1 MTLHVHR
8 AERADRLAE
17 ALADVLVTP
26 PEDPFAPDV
35 VAVPTR
41 GVERWLAQRL
51 AHRLGA
57 TLGEDGVCA
66 RVEFPPPAE
75 LVARAR
81 GHADDDPWR
90 PERLVWPLLEVI
102 DACAGEDW
110 CAPLGTYLGVV
121 GDASG
126 TRAGRRFAAAR
137 HLARLF
143 DTYGE
148 HRPAMVRAWAAK
160 EDEDGAGGEV
170 PADLRWQPELWRR
183 LRERVGVPAPAET
196 LPEHCAALDR
206 AGGDLPTRVSLFGPT
221 RLATAHLTVLEA
233 LARTREVHLWLPHP
247 SPALWEAVRGTAGAD
262 AAGRRSADPTAGTAV
277 HPLLRSLARDARE
290 LQLRLPCPEPGGRAV
305 LDVHHPVPDRTRTT
319 LLERL
324 QDDLRHDRAPVLT
337 DVPGDASVAVHACHG
352 PDRQVEVL
360 REAVLGL
367 LADDP
372 TLEPRDVVVMC
383 PDVETFAPLITAA
396 FGGAGDGEH
405 PGHRLQVRLADRA
418 LTQVNPLLGVLGTV
432 LDLADARLT
441 AGELLDLAE
450 SGPVRRRFRFDDDD
464 LERLRALVSRAGVRW
479 GLDQEHRAA
488 YRLGRVPDNT
498 WERGLDRL
506 LVGVAMS
513 GDEQVWLDTALPL
526 DEVDSRDADLVGRLS
541 ELVDRVGEVLDRM
554 RGTRS
559 LGAWLDALTLAV
571 DGLTATAPA
580 DVWQLTQTRAVLAE
594 VRGSTDDPGDDG
606 PALTLHDVRA
616 VLGDHLAGRPTRANF
631 RTGTLTVATLLPMRS
646 VPHRVVCL
654 LGLDDQ
660 VFPRARSTDGDDVL
674 ARDPCVGERDVAAED
689 RQLLLDA
696 ILAATERLVVVHSGA
711 DERTNAPRPP
721 AVPVGELL
729 DTLDATVT
737 IGGRPAR
744 EHVVCHHPLQPFA
757 ARNFSTRV
765 GRPFSF
771 DATQLAG
778 ARALISG
785 RATPPRFLDGPLP
798 ARAGGAAPDV
808 DLTDLVRFVEHP
820 VKAFLRQRLSLIP
833 RGEEEEPDEALP
845 VDPDGLARWAIGERL
860 LTDRLAGHGVAACVE
875 AERRRG
881 VLPPG
886 ALGTRLLKDLGRQA
900 EDLVRAAAPLW
911 DEPARDLT
919 VSAALDDG
927 TIVVGTVSGVRGTT
941 LASVSFSRLAA
952 RHRAAA
958 WVQLLAL
965 AVAYPD
971 RPWSATSLGKGG
983 RGEPPARA
991 VIARIDPDHAR
1002 AVLADL
1008 VALRAEGLREPLPL
1022 FPKVSERY
1030 VSDRPRKTTRQ
1041 AFDAARRSWS
1051 GEYGDGR
1058 DPAHVLV
1065 WGRDRTLDDVAGAPT
1080 GAGATGPTGRA
1091 PLSACSPHCSVS
1103 DGGESTRFGELAV
1116 RLWRPLREAE
1126 SGREEHY
1133 R

>member
-17 ALADVLVTP
+17 ALAEVLAVP
-26 PEDPFAPDV
+26 PGDPFAPDV

-57 TLGEDGVCA
+57 ALGEDGVCA
-66 RVEFPPPAE
+66 RVQFPPPAE

-81 GHADDDPWR
+81 GHAQDAPWR

-102 DACAGEDW
+102 DECAAEDW
-110 CAPLGTYLGVV
+110 CAALGTYLGVV
-121 GDASG
+121 GDVSG

-143 DTYGE
+143 DAYGE
-148 HRPAMVRAWAAK
+148 HRPAMLRAWAAK

-170 PADLRWQPELWRR
+170 PPDLRWQPELWRR
-183 LRERVGVPAPAET
+183 LRERVGVPGPAET
-196 LPEHCAALDR
+196 LPGDCDAVAR
-206 AGGDLPTRVSLFGPT
+206 GGGDLPERVSLFGPT
-221 RLATAHLTVLEA
+221 RLATAHLEVVEA

-247 SPALWEAVRGTAGAD
+247 SPALWEAVRGTPTPGSS
-262 AAGRRSADPTAGTAV
+262 RRSADPTAEAAA

-290 LQLRLPCPEPGGRAV
+290 LQLRLPAPGGRV
-305 LDVHHPVPDRTRTT
+305 VNVVDVHHPAPGHPPTT

-324 QDDLRHDRAPVLT
+324 QDDLRHDHAPALAPVPP
-337 DVPGDASVAVHACHG
+337 DESVVVHSCHG

-367 LADDP
+367 LTADP
-372 TLEPRDVVVMC
+372 TLEPRDVVVLC

-396 FGGAGDGEH
+396 FGGAGTAGEGEH

-418 LTQVNPLLGVLGTV
+418 LTQVNPLLDVLGTL
-432 LDLADARLT
+432 LDLADARLS
-441 AGELLDLAE
+441 ASELLDLAE
-450 SGPVRRRFRFDDDD
+450 SEPVRRRFRFDDDD

-479 GLDQEHRAA
+479 GLDRDHRAA
-488 YRLGRVPDNT
+488 YRLGGVAENT

-526 DEVDSRDADLVGRLS
+526 DEVDSRDADLVGRLA
-541 ELVDRVGEVLDRM
+541 ELVDRVGAVLERM
-554 RGTRS
+554 RGEAP

-571 DGLTATAPA
+571 DALTATPPA
-580 DVWQLTQTRAVLAE
+580 EIWQLTQTRAVLAE
-594 VRGSTDDPGDDG
+594 VRGAGAEASGEDG
-606 PALTLHDVRA
+606 PLLTLHDVRA
-616 VLGDHLAGRPTRANF
+616 VLADHLAGRPTRANF

-660 VFPRARSTDGDDVL
+660 VFPRETTTDGDDVL
-674 ARDPCVGERDVAAED
+674 SRHPCVGERDAAAED

-737 IGGRPAR
+737 IDGRPAH
-744 EHVVCHHPLQPFA
+744 EHVVRHHSLQPSA
-757 ARNFSTRV
+757 PRNFSTRA

-771 DATQLAG
+771 DAAQLAG
-778 ARALISG
+778 ARALVSG
-785 RATPPRFLDGPLP
+785 RARPPLFLDGPLP
-798 ARAGGAAPDV
+798 ARPQTEV
-808 DLTDLVRFVEHP
+808 DLADLVRFVEHP
-820 VKAFLRQRLSLIP
+820 VRAFLRQRLSLVA

-860 LTDRLAGHGVAACVE
+860 LTDRLSGHDVIACIE

-881 VLPPG
+881 TLPPG
-886 ALGTRLLKDLGRQA
+886 ALGVRLVRSIGRQA

-911 DEPARDLT
+911 AEPARDLT
-919 VSAALDDG
+919 VTATLDDG
-927 TIVVGTVSGVRGTT
+927 TTIVGTVPGVRGTT
-941 LASVSFSRLAA
+941 LGSVSFARLAA
-952 RHRAAA
+952 KHRAAA

-965 AVAYPD
+965 AVAHPD
-971 RPWSATSLGKGG
+971 QPWSATTIGKGG
-983 RGEPPARA
+983 REEPVART
-991 VIARIDPDHAR
+991 VIARIDPEHAR
-1002 AVLADL
+1002 AVLTDL
-1008 VALRAEGLREPLPL
+1008 VALRAEGLRSPLPL

-1030 VSDRPRKTTRQ
+1030 VCDRPRKTTRQ
-1041 AFDAARRSWS
+1041 AFDAARRAWS
-1051 GEYGDGR
+1051 ADWGDGR

-1065 WGRDRTLDDVAGAPT
+1065 WGRDRTLDDVAGAADGP
-1080 GAGATGPTGRA
+1080 GADA
-1091 PLSACSPHCSVS
+1091 
-1103 DGGESTRFGELAV
+1103 GGESTRFGELAV

>member
-17 ALADVLVTP
+17 ALADVLAVP
-26 PEDPFAPDV
+26 PGDPFAPDV

-57 TLGEDGVCA
+57 GLGEDGVCA

-81 GHADDDPWR
+81 GHAQDDPWR

-121 GDASG
+121 GDVSG

-143 DTYGE
+143 DVYGE
-148 HRPAMVRAWAAK
+148 HRPAMLRAWAVK
-160 EDEDGAGGEV
+160 EDEDGVGGEV
-170 PADLRWQPELWRR
+170 PPDLRWQPELWRR
-183 LRERVGVPAPAET
+183 LRERVGVPCPAET
-196 LPEHCAALDR
+196 LPEHCEAVAGG
-206 AGGDLPTRVSLFGPT
+206 GGDLPERLSLFGPT
-221 RLATAHLTVLEA
+221 RLATAHLEVLEA
-233 LARTREVHLWLPHP
+233 LGRAREVHLWLPHP
-247 SPALWEAVRGTAGAD
+247 SPALWEAVRGAGSAT
-262 AAGRRSADPTAGTAV
+262 GTRRSADPTADAAA

-290 LQLRLPCPEPGGRAV
+290 LQLRLPVTGPGV
-305 LDVHHPVPDRTRTT
+305 VDVHHPAPEQAPTT

-324 QDDLRHDRAPVLT
+324 QDDLRHDRAPV
-337 DVPGDASVAVHACHG
+337 VAERPGDDSVVVHSCHG

-367 LADDP
+367 LTDDP
-372 TLEPRDVVVMC
+372 SLEPRDVVVMC

-396 FGGAGDGEH
+396 FGGAGEGEH

-432 LDLADARLT
+432 LDLADARLS
-441 AGELLDLAE
+441 ASELLDLAE

-464 LERLRALVSRAGVRW
+464 LERLRALVARAGVRW
-479 GLDQEHRAA
+479 GLDRDHRAA
-488 YRLGRVPDNT
+488 YRLGGVPENT

-526 DEVDSRDADLVGRLS
+526 DEVDSRDADLVGRLA

-554 RGTRS
+554 KGERGEGGRYS
-559 LGAWLDALTLAV
+559 GAQPLGAWLDALVLAV
-571 DGLTATAPA
+571 DALTSTPPA
-580 DVWQLTQTRAVLAE
+580 EVWQLTQTRAVLAE
-594 VRGSTDDPGDDG
+594 VRGAASGEGG
-606 PALTLHDVRA
+606 PLLTLHDVRA
-616 VLGDHLAGRPTRANF
+616 VLADHLAGRPTRANF

-660 VFPRARSTDGDDVL
+660 VFPRETATDGDDVL
-674 ARDPCVGERDVAAED
+674 TRDPCVGERDAAAED

-729 DTLDATVT
+729 DTLDATAT
-737 IGGRPAR
+737 MGGRPAR
-744 EHVVCHHPLQPFA
+744 EHVVRRHPLQPFA
-757 ARNFSTRV
+757 PRNFSTRA

-771 DATQLAG
+771 DADQLAG
-778 ARALISG
+778 ARALVSG
-785 RATPPRFLDGPLP
+785 RTSAPRFLDGPLP
-798 ARAGGAAPDV
+798 ARPENDV
-808 DLTDLVRFVEHP
+808 DLADLVRFVEHP
-820 VKAFLRQRLSLIP
+820 VRAFLRQRLSLVA

-845 VDPDGLARWAIGERL
+845 VDPGGLDVYKIGERL
-860 LTDRLAGHGVAACVE
+860 LADRLAGLDVTACME

-881 VLPPG
+881 SLPPG
-886 ALGTRLLKDLGRQA
+886 ALGVALLRRVGRQA
-900 EDLVRAAAPLW
+900 EQIRLAAAPLW
-911 DEPARDLT
+911 ETPAHDLT
-919 VSAALDDG
+919 VAAGLDDG
-927 TIVVGTVSGVRGTT
+927 TTVLGTVPGVRGTT
-941 LASVSFSRLAA
+941 LASVSFARLAA

-965 AVAYPD
+965 AVAHPD
-971 RPWSATSLGKGG
+971 RPWSATTIGKGG
-983 RGEPPARA
+983 REEPTASA
-991 VIARIDPDHAR
+991 VIPRIDPERAR
-1002 AVLADL
+1002 AVLTDL
-1008 VALRAEGLREPLPL
+1008 VALRAAGLREPLPL
-1022 FPKVSERY
+1022 FPKASERY
-1030 VSDRPRKTTRQ
+1030 VADRPRKTTRQ

-1051 GEYGDGR
+1051 AGWGDGR
-1058 DPAHVLV
+1058 DAAHVLV
-1065 WGRDRTLDDVAGAPT
+1065 WGRDRALDDVAGAPT
-1080 GAGATGPTGRA
+1080 GAGPDA
-1091 PLSACSPHCSVS
+1091 
-1103 DGGESTRFGELAV
+1103 GGESTRFGELAV

>member
-1 MTLHVHR
+1 MALHVHR

-17 ALADVLVTP
+17 ALADVLATP
-26 PEDPFAPDV
+26 PEEPFAPDV

-57 TLGEDGVCA
+57 ALGDDGVCA
-66 RVEFPPPAE
+66 RVEFPSPTE

-81 GHADDDPWR
+81 GHADDDPWS

-110 CAPLGTYLGVV
+110 CAALGTYLGVV

-143 DTYGE
+143 DTYGQ
-148 HRPAMVRAWAAK
+148 HRPAMLRSWAAK
-160 EDEDGAGGEV
+160 EDEDGAGAEV

-183 LRERVGVPAPAET
+183 LRERVGVPGPAET
-196 LPEHCAALDR
+196 LPEHCAGLVVGR
-206 AGGDLPTRVSLFGPT
+206 GDLPARLSFFGPT
-221 RLATAHLTVLEA
+221 RLATAHLEVLEA
-233 LARTREVHLWLPHP
+233 LGHTREVHLWLPHP
-247 SPALWEAVRGTAGAD
+247 SPALWEAVRGAGG
-262 AAGRRSADPTAGTAV
+262 AAPGRRSADPTAGLAA

-290 LQLRLPCPEPGGRAV
+290 LQLRLPIAEPGGAV
-305 LDVHHPVPDRTRTT
+305 VDVHHPAPERTPTT

-337 DVPGDASVAVHACHG
+337 DVAGDDSVAVHSCHG
-352 PDRQVEVL
+352 ADRQVEVL

-441 AGELLDLAE
+441 ASELLDLAE
-450 SGPVRRRFRFDDDD
+450 SEPVRRRFRFDDDD
-464 LERLRALVSRAGVRW
+464 LERLRTLVSRAGVRW

-488 YRLGRVPDNT
+488 YRLGRVADNT

-526 DEVDSRDADLVGRLS
+526 DEVDSRDADLVGRLA

-554 RGTRS
+554 RGGRSDGGGHTGERS
-559 LGAWLDALTLAV
+559 LGGWLDALTLAV
-571 DGLTATAPA
+571 DALTATAPA

-594 VRGSTDDPGDDG
+594 VRGSVDDPGEGG

-660 VFPRARSTDGDDVL
+660 VFPRARGTDGDDVL
-674 ARDPCVGERDVAAED
+674 ARDPCVGERDAAAED

-737 IGGRPAR
+737 VGGRPAH
-744 EHVVCHHPLQPFA
+744 EHVVRHHPLQPFA
-757 ARNFSTRV
+757 ARNFSTRA

-778 ARALISG
+778 ARALVSG

-798 ARAGGAAPDV
+798 ARAAGVRDDV

-860 LTDRLAGHGVAACVE
+860 LADRLAGHDVTACIE

-881 VLPPG
+881 TLPPG
-886 ALGTRLLKDLGRQA
+886 ALGERLVRDLGRQA
-900 EDLVRAAAPLW
+900 EDLKRAADPLW
-911 DEPARDLT
+911 GEPAHDVTL
-919 VSAALDDG
+919 SAALGDG
-927 TIVVGTVSGVRGTT
+927 TTVVGTVPGVRGTT
-941 LASVSFSRLAA
+941 LASVTFSRLAPK
-952 RHRAAA
+952 HRAAA

-965 AVAYPD
+965 AVAHPE
-971 RPWSATSLGKGG
+971 RPWSSATLGKGG

-991 VIARIDPDHAR
+991 VVPGIDPERAR

-1008 VALRAEGLREPLPL
+1008 VALRAEGLRAPLPL
-1022 FPKVSERY
+1022 FPKASERY
-1030 VSDRPRKTTRQ
+1030 VADRPRRTTRQ
-1041 AFDAARRSWS
+1041 AFDAARRTWS
-1051 GEYGDGR
+1051 GDYGDAR

-1065 WGRDRTLDDVAGAPT
+1065 WGRDRALDDVAGAPT
-1080 GAGATGPTGRA
+1080 GPGADA
-1091 PLSACSPHCSVS
+1091 
-1103 DGGESTRFGELAV
+1103 GGESTRFGELAV

>member
-17 ALADVLVTP
+17 ELADELAAP
-26 PEDPFAPDV
+26 PEDPFAADL

-51 AHRLGA
+51 AHRLGSA
-57 TLGEDGVCA
+57 AGDDGVCA
-66 RVEFPPPAE
+66 NVAFPPPGE

-81 GHADDDPWR
+81 GRAQDDPWR

-102 DACAGEDW
+102 DGCAGEDW

-143 DTYGE
+143 DAYGD
-148 HRPAMVRAWAAK
+148 HRPAMLRGWAAK
-160 EDEDGAGGEV
+160 DDDDGAGGEV
-170 PADLRWQPELWRR
+170 PPDLRWQPELWRR
-183 LRERVGVPAPAET
+183 LRDRLGVPGPAET
-196 LPEHCAALDR
+196 LPEHCLAL
-206 AGGDLPTRVSLFGPT
+206 ASGAGDLPARLSVFGPT
-221 RLATAHLTVLEA
+221 RLATAHLEVLEA

-247 SPALWEAVRGTAGAD
+247 SPALWDAVRGVEGAGPGRRRDDPTAD
-262 AAGRRSADPTAGTAV
+262 AAA

-290 LQLRLPCPEPGGRAV
+290 LQLRLPSPGGGV
-305 LDVHHPVPDRTRTT
+305 VDVHHPAPGTPPST

-337 DVPGDASVAVHACHG
+337 DLPADDSVVVHSCHG

-372 TLEPRDVVVMC
+372 SLEPRDVVVMC

-396 FGGAGDGEH
+396 FGGAGEGEH

-432 LDLADARLT
+432 LDLADARLS
-441 AGELLDLAE
+441 ASELLDLAE
-450 SGPVRRRFRFDDDD
+450 TGPVRRRFRFDDDD
-464 LERLRALVSRAGVRW
+464 LERLRVLVARAGVRW
-479 GLDQEHRAA
+479 GLDQSHRAA
-488 YRLGRVPDNT
+488 YRLGKVADNT

-506 LVGVAMS
+506 LLGVAMS
-513 GDEQVWLDTALPL
+513 SDEQVWLDSALPL
-526 DEVDSRDADLVGRLS
+526 DEVDSRDADLVGRLA

-554 RGTRS
+554 RGERTGGGGHTGAQP

-571 DGLTATAPA
+571 DALTATPQA

-594 VRGSTDDPGDDG
+594 VRGSGGADD
-606 PALTLHDVRA
+606 AATQLTLHDVRA
-616 VLGDHLAGRPTRANF
+616 VLSDHLAGRPTRANF

-660 VFPRARSTDGDDVL
+660 VFPRETRTDGDDVL
-674 ARDPCVGERDVAAED
+674 ARDPCVGERDAAAED

-696 ILAATERLVVVHSGA
+696 VLAATERLVVVHSGA

-721 AVPVGELL
+721 AVPIGELL
-729 DTLDATVT
+729 DTLDRTATVD
-737 IGGRPAR
+737 GRPAR
-744 EHVVCHHPLQPFA
+744 AHVVRRHPLQPFA
-757 ARNFSTRV
+757 AAEFSTRA

-771 DATQLAG
+771 DTTQLAG
-778 ARALISG
+778 ARALLSG

-798 ARAGGAAPDV
+798 ERTDTDV
-808 DLTDLVRFVEHP
+808 DLTDLVRFVQHP
-820 VKAFLRQRLSLIP
+820 VREFLRQRLGL
-833 RGEEEEPDEALP
+833 RARDDEDEPDEALP

-860 LTDRLAGHGVAACVE
+860 LTDRLAGHGVTACLS
-875 AERRRG
+875 AEMRRG
-881 VLPPG
+881 TLPPG
-886 ALGTRLLKDLGRQA
+886 ALGDRLVRSIGRQA
-900 EDLVRAAAPLW
+900 EDLVRTAAPW
-911 DEPARDLT
+911 WEAPARDLT
-919 VSAALDDG
+919 VAASLDDG
-927 TIVVGTVSGVRGTT
+927 TTVLGTVPGVRGTT
-941 LASVSFSRLAA
+941 LASVTYSRLGPK
-952 RHRAAA
+952 HRVAA

-965 AVAYPD
+965 AAARPD
-971 RPWSATSLGKGG
+971 EAWSSAAIGKGQEG
-983 RGEPPARA
+983 PRTER
-991 VIARIDPDHAR
+991 IERIDPAHAR

-1022 FPKVSERY
+1022 FPKASERY
-1030 VSDRPRKTTRQ
+1030 VVDRPRRTTRQ
-1041 AFDAARRSWS
+1041 AFDAARRAWS
-1051 GEYGDGR
+1051 ADWGDGR

-1065 WGRDRTLDDVAGAPT
+1065 WGRDRALDDVAGAPT
-1080 GAGATGPTGRA
+1080 GAGPD
-1091 PLSACSPHCSVS
+1091 

>member
-1 MTLHVHR
+1 VTLHVHR

-17 ALADVLVTP
+17 ALADVLAAP
-26 PEDPFAPDV
+26 PADPFAPDV

-57 TLGEDGVCA
+57 AGGEDGVCA

-81 GHADDDPWR
+81 GRADDDPWR
-90 PERLVWPLLEVI
+90 PERLVWPLLDVI

-110 CAPLGTYLGVV
+110 CAALGTYLGVV
-121 GDASG
+121 GDTSG

-143 DTYGE
+143 DAYGE
-148 HRPAMVRAWAAK
+148 HRPAMLRSWAAK
-160 EDEDGAGGEV
+160 EDDDGAGSEV

-183 LRERVGVPAPAET
+183 LRDRVGVPGPAET
-196 LPEHCAALDR
+196 LPEQCLAAAR
-206 AGGDLPTRVSLFGPT
+206 GAGDLPARLSVFGPT
-221 RLATAHLTVLEA
+221 RLATAHLEVLEA
-233 LARTREVHLWLPHP
+233 LARAREVHLWLPHP
-247 SPALWEAVRGTAGAD
+247 SPALWDAVRGDAPPAD
-262 AAGRRSADPTAGTAV
+262 ASSARPGRRRADPTADAAT

-290 LQLRLPCPEPGGRAV
+290 LELRLPAPGPGV
-305 LDVHHPVPDRTRTT
+305 VDVHHPAAEHRPAT

-337 DVPGDASVAVHACHG
+337 DVAGDDSLVVHSCHG

-405 PGHRLQVRLADRA
+405 PGHQLQVRLADRA
-418 LTQVNPLLGVLGTV
+418 LTQVNPLLGLLGTV

-441 AGELLDLAE
+441 ASELLDLAE
-450 SGPVRRRFRFDDDD
+450 SEPVRRRFRFDDDD
-464 LERLRALVSRAGVRW
+464 LERLRTLVAHSGVRW
-479 GLDQEHRAA
+479 GLDREHRAA
-488 YRLGRVPDNT
+488 YRLGRVADNT

-506 LVGVAMS
+506 LLGVAMS

-526 DEVDSRDADLVGRLS
+526 DEVDSRDADLVGRLA
-541 ELVDRVGEVLDRM
+541 ELVDRVSEVLDRM
-554 RGTRS
+554 RGERP

-571 DGLTATAPA
+571 DGLTATLPA

-594 VRGSTDDPGDDG
+594 VRGSSGGLGGPGEDG
-606 PALTLHDVRA
+606 PVLTLHDVRA

-646 VPHRVVCL
+646 VPHRVICL

-660 VFPRARSTDGDDVL
+660 VFPRETRTDGDDVL
-674 ARDPCVGERDVAAED
+674 ARDPCIGERDAAAED

-696 ILAATERLVVVHSGA
+696 ILAAGERLVVVHSGA

-729 DTLDATVT
+729 DTLDRTVT
-737 IGGRPAR
+737 VDGAPVRT
-744 EHVVCHHPLQPFA
+744 HVVHRHPLQPFA
-757 ARNFSTRV
+757 ASEFTTRT

-778 ARALISG
+778 ARALLSG
-785 RATPPRFLDGPLP
+785 RATPSRFLDGPLP
-798 ARAGGAAPDV
+798 ARAGASGPEEV
-808 DLTDLVRFVEHP
+808 DLADLVRFVEHP
-820 VKAFLRQRLSLIP
+820 VKAFLRQRLALIP
-833 RGEEEEPDEALP
+833 RGEEDEPDEALP
-845 VDPDGLARWAIGERL
+845 VEPDGLARWAIGERL
-860 LTDRLAGHGVAACVE
+860 LTDRLAGHGVTACIE

-881 VLPPG
+881 TLPPG
-886 ALGTRLLKDLGRQA
+886 ALGLRLVRSLGRQA
-900 EDLVRAAAPLW
+900 EHLVTAAKPVW
-911 DEPARDLT
+911 GGPARDLT
-919 VSAALDDG
+919 VSSVLADG
-927 TIVVGTVSGVRGTT
+927 TTVVGTVPGVRGTT
-941 LASVSFSRLAA
+941 LASVTYSRLAPK
-952 RHRAAA
+952 HRAAA

-965 AVAYPD
+965 AAAHPD
-971 RPWSATSLGKGG
+971 EAWSSATIGKGQDG
-983 RGEPPARA
+983 PRTERIER
-991 VIARIDPDHAR
+991 IAPEHAR

-1022 FPKVSERY
+1022 FPKSSERY
-1030 VSDRPRKTTRQ
+1030 VSDRPRRTTRQ

-1051 GEYGDGR
+1051 GDFGDGR
-1058 DPAHVLV
+1058 DAAHVLV
-1065 WGRDRTLDDVAGAPT
+1065 WGRDRTLDDVAGAPS
-1080 GAGATGPTGRA
+1080 GAGPD
-1091 PLSACSPHCSVS
+1091 

-1116 RLWRPLREAE
+1116 RLWRPLRAAE

>member
-1 MTLHVHR
+1 MGLHVHR

-17 ALADVLVTP
+17 ALAEVLAAP
-26 PEDPFAPDV
+26 PEDPFAADV

-57 TLGEDGVCA
+57 ADGEDGVCA
-66 RVEFPPPAE
+66 RVEFPAPAE

-81 GHADDDPWR
+81 GRAEDDPWR

-102 DACAGEDW
+102 DACAVEDW

-121 GDASG
+121 GDTSG

-143 DTYGE
+143 DAYGD
-148 HRPAMVRAWAAK
+148 HRPAMLRAWAAK
-160 EDEDGAGGEV
+160 EEDDGAGGDV
-170 PADLRWQPELWRR
+170 PADLRWQSELWRR
-183 LRERVGVPAPAET
+183 LRDRLGVPGPAET
-196 LPEHCAALDR
+196 LPEHCRAL
-206 AGGDLPTRVSLFGPT
+206 AGGVGDLPARLSVFGPT
-221 RLATAHLTVLEA
+221 RLATAHLEVLEA

-247 SPALWEAVRGTAGAD
+247 SPALWDAVRAAHGAGPGRRREDPTAD
-262 AAGRRSADPTAGTAV
+262 AAA

-290 LQLRLPCPEPGGRAV
+290 LQLRLPAPDGRDV
-305 LDVHHPVPDRTRTT
+305 VDVHHPAPEHPPTT

-324 QDDLRHDRAPVLT
+324 QDDLRHDHAPVLT
-337 DVPGDASVAVHACHG
+337 ERPGDDSVVVHSCHG

-372 TLEPRDVVVMC
+372 SLEPRDVVVMC

-396 FGGAGDGEH
+396 FGGAGEGEH
-405 PGHRLQVRLADRA
+405 PGHQLQVRLADRA

-432 LDLADARLT
+432 LDLADARLS
-441 AGELLDLAE
+441 ASELLDLAE
-450 SGPVRRRFRFDDDD
+450 TGPVRRRFRFDDDD
-464 LERLRALVSRAGVRW
+464 LERLRTLVARAGVRW
-479 GLDQEHRAA
+479 GLDQDHRAA
-488 YRLGRVPDNT
+488 YRLGKVADNT

-506 LVGVAMS
+506 LLGVAMS

-526 DEVDSRDADLVGRLS
+526 DEVDSRDADLVGRLA

-554 RGTRS
+554 RGERTGAGGHTGAQP
-559 LGAWLDALTLAV
+559 LDAWLDALTLAV
-571 DGLTATAPA
+571 EGLTATPPA

-594 VRGSTDDPGDDG
+594 VRGSGAADAGA
-606 PALTLHDVRA
+606 PALTLHDLRA
-616 VLGDHLAGRPTRANF
+616 VLADHLAGRPTRANF

-660 VFPRARSTDGDDVL
+660 VFPRETRTDGDDVL
-674 ARDPCVGERDVAAED
+674 ARDPCVGERDAAAED

-729 DTLDATVT
+729 DTLDRTVSVD
-737 IGGRPAR
+737 GRPAR
-744 EHVVCHHPLQPFA
+744 EHVVRRHPLQPFA
-757 ARNFSTRV
+757 AAEFSTRA

-778 ARALISG
+778 ARALLSG

-798 ARAGGAAPDV
+798 AAAGPEEV
-808 DLTDLVRFVEHP
+808 DLVDLVRFVEHP

-833 RGEEEEPDEALP
+833 RGDEDEPDEALP
-845 VDPDGLARWAIGERL
+845 VEPDGLARWAIGERL
-860 LTDRLAGHGVAACVE
+860 LTDRLAGHGVTACLS
-875 AERRRG
+875 AEMRRG
-881 VLPPG
+881 TLPPG
-886 ALGTRLLKDLGRQA
+886 ALGNRLVRSIGRQA
-900 EDLVRAAAPLW
+900 EDLVRTATPLW
-911 DEPARDLT
+911 EAPARDLT
-919 VSAALDDG
+919 ISAALDDG
-927 TIVVGTVSGVRGTT
+927 STVVGTVPGVRGST
-941 LASVSFSRLAA
+941 LASVTFSRLGAK
-952 RHRAAA
+952 HRVGA

-965 AVAYPD
+965 AVAHPD
-971 RPWSATSLGKGG
+971 EAWSSATIGKGQDG
-983 RGEPPARA
+983 PRTEK
-991 VIARIDPDHAR
+991 IDRIDPEHAR

-1008 VALRAEGLREPLPL
+1008 VALRAEGLRAPLPL
-1022 FPKVSERY
+1022 FGKSSERY
-1030 VSDRPRKTTRQ
+1030 VADRPRKTTRQ
-1041 AFDAARRSWS
+1041 AFDGARRSWS
-1051 GEYGDGR
+1051 ADWGDGR
-1058 DPAHVLV
+1058 DAAHVLV
-1065 WGRDRTLDDVAGAPT
+1065 WGRDRALDDVAGAPT
-1080 GAGATGPTGRA
+1080 GAGPDA
-1091 PLSACSPHCSVS
+1091 
-1103 DGGESTRFGELAV
+1103 GGESTRFGELAV

>member
-1 MTLHVHR
+1 M
-8 AERADRLAE
+8 
-17 ALADVLVTP
+17 
-26 PEDPFAPDV
+26 
-35 VAVPTR
+35 
-41 GVERWLAQRL
+41 
-51 AHRLGA
+51 
-57 TLGEDGVCA
+57 
-66 RVEFPPPAE
+66 
-75 LVARAR
+75 
-81 GHADDDPWR
+81 
-90 PERLVWPLLEVI
+90 
-102 DACAGEDW
+102 
-110 CAPLGTYLGVV
+110 
-121 GDASG
+121 
-126 TRAGRRFAAAR
+126 
-137 HLARLF
+137 
-143 DTYGE
+143 
-148 HRPAMVRAWAAK
+148 
-160 EDEDGAGGEV
+160 
-170 PADLRWQPELWRR
+170 
-183 LRERVGVPAPAET
+183 
-196 LPEHCAALDR
+196 
-206 AGGDLPTRVSLFGPT
+206 
-221 RLATAHLTVLEA
+221 
-233 LARTREVHLWLPHP
+233 
-247 SPALWEAVRGTAGAD
+247 
-262 AAGRRSADPTAGTAV
+262 
-277 HPLLRSLARDARE
+277 
-290 LQLRLPCPEPGGRAV
+290 
-305 LDVHHPVPDRTRTT
+305 
-319 LLERL
+319 
-324 QDDLRHDRAPVLT
+324 
-337 DVPGDASVAVHACHG
+337 
-352 PDRQVEVL
+352 L

-441 AGELLDLAE
+441 ASELLDLAE
-450 SGPVRRRFRFDDDD
+450 SEPVRRRFRFDDDD
-464 LERLRALVSRAGVRW
+464 LERLRTLVSRAGVRW

-488 YRLGRVPDNT
+488 YRLGRVADNT

-526 DEVDSRDADLVGRLS
+526 DEVDSRDADLVGRLA

-554 RGTRS
+554 KGERS
-559 LGAWLDALTLAV
+559 DGGGFSAAQPLGAWLDALTLAV
-571 DGLTATAPA
+571 DALTATAPA

-594 VRGSTDDPGDDG
+594 VRGSVEDPGGSGNHG

-674 ARDPCVGERDVAAED
+674 ARDPCVGERDAAAED

-737 IGGRPAR
+737 VGGRPAR
-744 EHVVCHHPLQPFA
+744 EHVVHHHPLQPFA
-757 ARNFSTRV
+757 ARNFSTRA

-778 ARALISG
+778 ARALVSG

-798 ARAGGAAPDV
+798 ARAGAGPADV

-833 RGEEEEPDEALP
+833 RGEEDEPDEALP

-860 LTDRLAGHGVAACVE
+860 LTDRLAGHDVAACVE

-881 VLPPG
+881 FLPPG
-886 ALGTRLLKDLGRQA
+886 ALGTRLLKALGRQA

-911 DEPARDLT
+911 DSPAHDLT
-919 VSAALDDG
+919 VSATLDDG
-927 TIVVGTVSGVRGTT
+927 TTVVGTVPGVRGTT
-941 LASVSFSRLAA
+941 LASVTFSRLAA
-952 RHRAAA
+952 KHRAAA

-965 AVAYPD
+965 AVAHPE
-971 RPWSATSLGKGG
+971 RPWSSTTLGKGG

-991 VIARIDPDHAR
+991 VIGGIDPERAR
-1002 AVLADL
+1002 AALADL

-1022 FPKVSERY
+1022 FPKASERY
-1030 VSDRPRKTTRQ
+1030 VTDRPRKTTRQ

-1051 GEYGDGR
+1051 GDYGDAR

-1065 WGRDRTLDDVAGAPT
+1065 WGRDRALDDVAGT
-1080 GAGATGPTGRA
+1080 ATGPGPDA
-1091 PLSACSPHCSVS
+1091 
-1103 DGGESTRFGELAV
+1103 GGESTRFGELAV

>member
-17 ALADVLVTP
+17 ALAEVLAVP
-26 PEDPFAPDV
+26 PADPFAADV

-57 TLGEDGVCA
+57 GPGEDGVCA

-81 GHADDDPWR
+81 GRAEDDPWR
-90 PERLVWPLLEVI
+90 PERLVWPLLAVVDE
-102 DACAGEDW
+102 CAGEDW
-110 CAPLGTYLGVV
+110 CAPLGTYLGLV

-143 DTYGE
+143 DAYGE
-148 HRPAMVRAWAAK
+148 HRPAMLRAWAAK

-170 PADLRWQPELWRR
+170 PPDLRWQPELWRR
-183 LRERVGVPAPAET
+183 LRDRVAVPGPGET
-196 LPEHCAALDR
+196 LPEHCEVVAR
-206 AGGDLPTRVSLFGPT
+206 GGGDLPGRVSLFGPT
-221 RLATAHLTVLEA
+221 RLATAHLEVLEA

-247 SPALWEAVRGTAGAD
+247 SPALWDAVAGA
-262 AAGRRSADPTAGTAV
+262 GPVGSPRRAADPTADAAA

-290 LQLRLPCPEPGGRAV
+290 LQLRLPAGAT
-305 LDVHHPVPDRTRTT
+305 DVHHPAPGHPPTT

-324 QDDLRHDRAPVLT
+324 QDDLRRDHAPVPT
-337 DVPGDASVAVHACHG
+337 EIPPDESVVVHSCHG

-396 FGGAGDGEH
+396 FGAGGSDGSDGTAGH
-405 PGHRLQVRLADRA
+405 PGHRLAVRLADRA

-432 LDLADARLT
+432 LDLADARLS
-441 AGELLDLAE
+441 ASELLDLAE
-450 SGPVRRRFRFDDDD
+450 SEPVRRRFRFDDDD
-464 LERLRALVSRAGVRW
+464 LERLRTLVARAGVRW
-479 GLDQEHRAA
+479 GLDREHRAS
-488 YRLGRVPDNT
+488 YRLGGVAENT

-526 DEVDSRDADLVGRLS
+526 DEVDSRDADLVGRLA
-541 ELVDRVGEVLDRM
+541 ELVDRVGEVLHPM
-554 RGTRS
+554 RGEQP
-559 LGAWLDALTLAV
+559 LGTWLDALTLAV
-571 DGLTATAPA
+571 DALTATPPSE
-580 DVWQLTQTRAVLAE
+580 VWQLTQTRAVLAE
-594 VRGSTDDPGDDG
+594 VRGAGAGAPDPL
-606 PALTLHDVRA
+606 LTLHDVRA
-616 VLGDHLAGRPTRANF
+616 VLADHLAGRPTRANF

-660 VFPRARSTDGDDVL
+660 VFPRETATDGDDVL
-674 ARDPCVGERDVAAED
+674 ARDPCVGERDAAAED

-696 ILAATERLVVVHSGA
+696 VLAATERLVVVHSGA

-721 AVPVGELL
+721 AVPIGELL
-729 DTLDATVT
+729 DTLDATATV
-737 IGGRPAR
+737 GGRPAR
-744 EHVVCHHPLQPFA
+744 EHVVRHHPLQPFA
-757 ARNFSTRV
+757 PRNFSTRA

-771 DATQLAG
+771 DAAQLAG
-778 ARALISG
+778 ARALVAG

-798 ARAGGAAPDV
+798 AHPRDGAAPTDV
-808 DLTDLVRFVEHP
+808 DLADLVRFVEHP
-820 VKAFLRQRLSLIP
+820 VRAFLRQRLSLVA

-845 VDPDGLARWAIGERL
+845 VDPDGLEVYKIGKRL
-860 LTDRLAGHGVAACVE
+860 LADRLAGHDVSACME

-881 VLPPG
+881 SLPPG
-886 ALGTRLLKDLGRQA
+886 ALGVALLRRVGQQA
-900 EDLVRAAAPLW
+900 EKIRLAAAPLW
-911 DEPARDLT
+911 ETPAHDLT
-919 VSAALDDG
+919 VAAALDDG
-927 TIVVGTVSGVRGTT
+927 TTVVGTVPGVRGTT
-941 LASVSFSRLAA
+941 LASVSFARLAA
-952 RHRAAA
+952 KHRAAA
-958 WVQLLAL
+958 WVQVLAL

-971 RPWSATSLGKGG
+971 QPWSATTIGKGG
-983 RGEPPARA
+983 REEPTAAA
-991 VIARIDPDHAR
+991 VIPRIDPERAR
-1002 AVLADL
+1002 AALTDL

-1022 FPKVSERY
+1022 FAKASERY
-1030 VSDRPRKTTRQ
+1030 VADRPRRTTRQ

-1051 GEYGDGR
+1051 ADWGDGR

-1065 WGRDRTLDDVAGAPT
+1065 WGRDRPLDDVAGAPT
-1080 GAGATGPTGRA
+1080 GAGPDA
-1091 PLSACSPHCSVS
+1091 
-1103 DGGESTRFGELAV
+1103 GGESTRFGELAV

>member
-17 ALADVLVTP
+17 ALADVLATP
-26 PEDPFAPDV
+26 PEDPFAADV

-57 TLGEDGVCA
+57 AGGEDGVCA
-66 RVEFPPPAE
+66 RVEFPAPGE

-81 GHADDDPWR
+81 GRAEDDPWR

-143 DTYGE
+143 DAYGD
-148 HRPAMVRAWAAK
+148 HRPAMLRAWAAK
-160 EDEDGAGGEV
+160 EDDDGAGGEV
-170 PADLRWQPELWRR
+170 PADLRWQSQLWRR
-183 LRERVGVPAPAET
+183 LRDRLGVPGPAET
-196 LPEHCAALDR
+196 LPEHCLAL
-206 AGGDLPTRVSLFGPT
+206 AGGAGDLPARLSVFGPT
-221 RLATAHLTVLEA
+221 RLATAHLEVLEA

-247 SPALWEAVRGTAGAD
+247 SPALWNAVRGAGVAGPGRRRDDPTAD
-262 AAGRRSADPTAGTAV
+262 AAA

-290 LQLRLPCPEPGGRAV
+290 LQLRLPAPGSDV
-305 LDVHHPVPDRTRTT
+305 VDVHHPAPENPPST

-337 DVPGDASVAVHACHG
+337 DLPAGSADASVVVHSCHG

-396 FGGAGDGEH
+396 FGGAGEGEH

-432 LDLADARLT
+432 LDLADARLS
-441 AGELLDLAE
+441 ASELLDLAE
-450 SGPVRRRFRFDDDD
+450 TGPVRRRFRFDDDD
-464 LERLRALVSRAGVRW
+464 LERLRTLVARAGVRW
-479 GLDQEHRAA
+479 GLDQSHRAA
-488 YRLGRVPDNT
+488 YRLGKVADNT

-506 LVGVAMS
+506 LLGVAMS
-513 GDEQVWLDTALPL
+513 GDEQAWLDTALPL

-554 RGTRS
+554 RGERS
-559 LGAWLDALTLAV
+559 DGGGHTGEQPLGAWLDALTLAV
-571 DGLTATAPA
+571 DALTATPQA

-594 VRGSTDDPGDDG
+594 VRGSRGSGEED

-616 VLGDHLAGRPTRANF
+616 VLSDHLAGRPTRANF

-660 VFPRARSTDGDDVL
+660 VFPRETRTDGDDVL
-674 ARDPCVGERDVAAED
+674 ARNPCVGERDTAAED

-729 DTLDATVT
+729 DTLDRTASV
-737 IGGRPAR
+737 GGAPAR
-744 EHVVCHHPLQPFA
+744 AHVVHRHPLQPFA
-757 ARNFSTRV
+757 AAEFSTRA

-778 ARALISG
+778 ARALLSG

-798 ARAGGAAPDV
+798 ARQDTEI
-808 DLTDLVRFVEHP
+808 DLVDLVRFVEHP

-833 RGEEEEPDEALP
+833 RGEEDEPDEALP
-845 VDPDGLARWAIGERL
+845 VDPDGLEKWAIGERL
-860 LTDRLAGHGVAACVE
+860 LTDRLAGHGVTACIE

-881 VLPPG
+881 ALPPG
-886 ALGTRLLKDLGRQA
+886 ALGLRLVRSIGRQA
-900 EDLVRAAAPLW
+900 EDLVRAAAPW
-911 DEPARDLT
+911 WEPPARDLA
-919 VSAALDDG
+919 VSATLDDG
-927 TIVVGTVSGVRGTT
+927 TTVVGAVPGVRGTT
-941 LASVSFSRLAA
+941 LASVTYSRLGAK
-952 RHRAAA
+952 HRAAA

-965 AVAYPD
+965 AAAHPD
-971 RPWSATSLGKGG
+971 EAWSSATIGKGQEG
-983 RGEPPARA
+983 PRTER
-991 VIARIDPDHAR
+991 IERIDPEHAR

-1022 FPKVSERY
+1022 FGKTSERY
-1030 VSDRPRKTTRQ
+1030 VADRPRRTTRQ

-1051 GEYGDGR
+1051 GDFGDGR
-1058 DPAHVLV
+1058 DAAHVLV

-1080 GAGATGPTGRA
+1080 GSGPEA
-1091 PLSACSPHCSVS
+1091 
-1103 DGGESTRFGELAV
+1103 GGESTRFGELAV